1 MSRTAR
7 ELTKRQWVEFVSVAS
22 LLILCG
28 VAAALVAMMTNDSTA
43 RLLATVTAG
52 VGIVGGVFGVVR
64 SWMLWRLATRDLVE
78 PIGQIL
84 ESARMVEAG
93 GLPALAAVRGVA
105 ELEAI
110 SRRFN
115 AAVAEFELERILADK
130 VRDTIE
136 SRAATASHVAH
147 LHQEAV
153 HESETDG
160 LTGLLNRRRL
170 DRDLPRECQRVAAS
184 GGEFTYVMIDID
196 HFKNLN
202 DSLGH
207 QKGDEVLRLLA
218 STLLTAFR
226 GTDGVYRYGG
236 EEFALILR
244 DAHSESVMAT
254 LDKVRQ
260 RIEERSKEAGV
271 QVTASFGAAQF
282 PRDAS
287 TAEALI
293 STADG
298 ALFQAKAQGRNQV
311 VIVG

>member
-1 MSRTAR
+1 
-7 ELTKRQWVEFVSVAS
+7 
-22 LLILCG
+22 
-28 VAAALVAMMTNDSTA
+28 
-43 RLLATVTAG
+43 
-52 VGIVGGVFGVVR
+52 
-64 SWMLWRLATRDLVE
+64 
-78 PIGQIL
+78 
-84 ESARMVEAG
+84 MVEAG
-93 GLPALAAVRGVA
+93 GLPALAAVRGVT

-115 AAVAEFELERILADK
+115 AVVAEFELERILADK
-130 VRDTIE
+130 VSDTIA

-160 LTGLLNRRRL
+160 LTALLNRRAL
-170 DRDLPRECQRVAAS
+170 DRDLPSECQRIGA
-184 GGEFTYVMIDID
+184 GGGDFTYVMIDID

-207 QKGDEVLRLLA
+207 QKGDEVLKLVA
-218 STLLTAFR
+218 GTLLTAFR

-244 DAHSESVMAT
+244 GAQSESVMAT

-260 RIEERSKEAGV
+260 RIEERSKSAGV
-271 QVTASFGAAQF
+271 LVTASFGAAQF
-282 PRDAS
+282 PRDAG

-293 STADG
+293 SAADG
-298 ALFQAKAQGRNQV
+298 ALFQAKARGRNQV
-311 VIVG
+311 VIAG